1 VYRALLRVY
10 RALLKPPVKR
20 ATRSSKFPFPLFFFC
35 PERKSERERERD
47 REGEREST
55 GLCVYGDPLPAFFLR
70 TGKERVFIQAR
81 TSCIYEINEKRNTR
95 ERGRERWSVFT
106 KYTRKREREMECI
119 YEIHEREGE
128 RDGVYLR
135 NTRERERERESK
147 RKREQEEQREKEEGG
162 ERERSREI
170 HGAGDGERE
179 QGSDRK
185 RAGTGGVGKRE

>member
-1 VYRALLRVY
+1 MSVYRALLRVHRAVLRVYRALLRVY

-35 PERKSERERERD
+35 PERKSKRERERD

-95 ERGRERWSVFT
+95 ERGRERWSVFM
-106 KYTRKREREMECI
+106 KY
-119 YEIHEREGE
+119 
-128 RDGVYLR
+128 
-135 NTRERERERESK
+135 TRERERERESK